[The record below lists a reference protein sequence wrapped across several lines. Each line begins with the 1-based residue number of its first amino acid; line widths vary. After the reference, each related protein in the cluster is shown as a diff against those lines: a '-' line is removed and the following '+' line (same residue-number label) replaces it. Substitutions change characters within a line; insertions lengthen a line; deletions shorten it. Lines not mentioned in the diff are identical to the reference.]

1 MCTRCL
7 WLDETKSDYV
17 AYHDV
22 EWGVPVFDDRKLF
35 EFITLESAQAG
46 LSWYTILKKRDG
58 YRAAFKNF
66 DVNKVA
72 AMTDED
78 IERLMTDPSIIR
90 NKLKI
95 AATINN
101 AEAFIR
107 IQQEF
112 GSFAKYQW
120 QFVNNTPI
128 VNQIHRREDYP
139 SNSEISEKFAKDLK
153 KRGFKFLGPTTVYA
167 HMQACGMVND
177 HDNACF
183 RKQEIID
190 SYRFTDFEKILNQ

>member
-35 EFITLESAQAG
+35 EFISLESAQAG

-128 VNQIHRREDYP
+128 VNQIHSREDYP
-139 SNSEISEKFAKDLK
+139 STSEISEKFAKDLK

>member
-7 WLDETKSDYV
+7 WLDETKPDYV
-17 AYHDV
+17 TYHDE
-22 EWGVPVFDDRKLF
+22 EWGVPVFEDQKLF

-66 DVNKVA
+66 DVDKVA

-78 IERLMTDPSIIR
+78 VERLMTEPSIVR

-101 AEAFIR
+101 AKAFIK

-120 QFVNNTPI
+120 QFVNNKPI
-128 VNQIHRREDYP
+128 VNQIHSKEDYP
-139 SNSEISEKFAKDLK
+139 ATSEISEKFAKDLK

-190 SYRFTDFEKILNQ
+190 LYCDKDFAKELM